1 MSLLIS
7 NRVDKSVQT
16 DRLDSVSNSGCGE
29 SSSDQKED
37 KSCQIEAAPAPKTKD
52 INKSR
57 KPYTKR
63 LVKLAS
69 ACEHTDMRSYALN
82 MCKRCYHTKGRTK
95 LATGCP
101 HSDRRLYARNVCKG
115 CYLKLY
121 RSKL

>member
-1 MSLLIS
+1 
-7 NRVDKSVQT
+7 
-16 DRLDSVSNSGCGE
+16 
-29 SSSDQKED
+29 
-37 KSCQIEAAPAPKTKD
+37 
-52 INKSR
+52 
-57 KPYTKR
+57 
-63 LVKLAS
+63 
-69 ACEHTDMRSYALN
+69 MRSYALN